1 MKMARGAPDV
11 SGSAP
16 SFALTGRWGT
26 SSENNARAGRAE
38 RDELRAR
45 QFPWPPLRLAR
56 VCSEHESVCVVVP
69 VALRHLSIDE
79 GSESKMNSRCIG
91 LDVHRDFCEVA
102 IWEQGKLRSAGRI
115 DTRPEA
121 LAAFAATL
129 GPDDEV
135 ALEATSG
142 ARRVAEILRPQVG
155 RVVIANT
162 HRLAAISESKK
173 KTDRNDARTLAQ
185 LLAAG
190 VLEGSWLPDEQTSAL
205 RRRVSRRH
213 NVVVARTRAKN
224 EAMAVLHRNLAE
236 RPPMSDP
243 FGVAGRRWLGS
254 LDLPDDEVETLSAAL
269 RQIDF
274 LGEEIATLER
284 ALARFVAGSA
294 EAKRL
299 MSVPGVAMITAATFL
314 AQVGEIDRFSS
325 PKQLVGYL
333 GLDPRVRQSGNGA
346 AFTGRISKEGSVL
359 VRHVMV
365 ESAHSA
371 IRTPGPLRAFHER
384 VRSRRGH
391 AVAIVA
397 TARKMVALFWH
408 LLTRGEDYRHAIEL
422 PTKKKLRRVELLAGA
437 QRRRA
442 GGPSEGLNR
451 DQRLAI
457 DRARAEAAEDEYR
470 SLVAGRRHGAG
481 RGALPAGVQPPVRT

>member
-1 MKMARGAPDV
+1 MRG
-11 SGSAP
+11 
-16 SFALTGRWGT
+16 R
-26 SSENNARAGRAE
+26 
-38 RDELRAR
+38 
-45 QFPWPPLRLAR
+45 
-56 VCSEHESVCVVVP
+56 
-69 VALRHLSIDE
+69 
-79 GSESKMNSRCIG
+79 RCIG

-102 IWEQGKLRSAGRI
+102 IWEDGKVRSAGRVAA
-115 DTRPEA
+115 RPEA
-121 LAAFAATL
+121 LAEYAAALRPT
-129 GPDDEV
+129 DWV

-142 ARRVAEILRPQVG
+142 ARQVAEILGPHVA

-190 VLEGSWLPDEQTSAL
+190 VLEGAWLPDEPTRAL

-224 EAMAVLHRNLAE
+224 EVMAVLHRNLSE

-254 LDLPDDEVETLSAAL
+254 LELPDDEVETLSAAL

-274 LGEEIATLER
+274 LNQEIATLER
-284 ALARFVAGSA
+284 ELARFVSA
-294 EAKRL
+294 SVEARRL
-299 MSVPGVAMITAATFL
+299 MTVPGVAMITAATFL
-314 AQVGEIDRFSS
+314 AQIGEIDRFSS

-371 IRTPGPLRAFHER
+371 TRTPGPLRAFYQR

-391 AVAIVA
+391 AIAIVA
-397 TARKMVALFWH
+397 TARKMVTLFWH
-408 LLTRGEDYRHAIEL
+408 LLTRSEDYQHAIEL
-422 PTKKKLRRVELLAGA
+422 PTTKKLRKVELLAGGP
-437 QRRRA
+437 RRRA
-442 GGPSEGLNR
+442 GGPAKGPNR
-451 DQRLAI
+451 EQRLAT
-457 DRARAEAAEDEYR
+457 DRAKAQHAEDQYR
-470 SLVAGRRHGAG
+470 QLVANRT
-481 RGALPAGVQPPVRT
+481 PPGHDHPQNQDQLRT

>member
-1 MKMARGAPDV
+1 
-11 SGSAP
+11 
-16 SFALTGRWGT
+16 
-26 SSENNARAGRAE
+26 
-38 RDELRAR
+38 
-45 QFPWPPLRLAR
+45 
-56 VCSEHESVCVVVP
+56 
-69 VALRHLSIDE
+69 
-79 GSESKMNSRCIG
+79 
-91 LDVHRDFCEVA
+91 
-102 IWEQGKLRSAGRI
+102 
-115 DTRPEA
+115 
-121 LAAFAATL
+121 
-129 GPDDEV
+129 
-135 ALEATSG
+135 
-142 ARRVAEILRPQVG
+142 
-155 RVVIANT
+155 
-162 HRLAAISESKK
+162 LAAISESKK

-190 VLEGSWLPDEQTSAL
+190 VLEGSWLPDEQTRAL

-359 VRHVMV
+359 VPPRH
-365 ESAHSA
+365 
-371 IRTPGPLRAFHER
+371 GR
-384 VRSRRGH
+384 VRALGDPH
-391 AVAIVA
+391 AWAA
-397 TARKMVALFWH
+397 A
-408 LLTRGEDYRHAIEL
+408 GL
-422 PTKKKLRRVELLAGA
+422 P
-437 QRRRA
+437 RA
-442 GGPSEGLNR
+442 GSLSSPPP
-451 DQRLAI
+451 
-457 DRARAEAAEDEYR
+457 ARWWPC
-470 SLVAGRRHGAG
+470 SGTCSPGAG
-481 RGALPAGVQPPVRT
+481 TTDPRPATRDRSRSG

>member
-1 MKMARGAPDV
+1 MSR
-11 SGSAP
+11 
-16 SFALTGRWGT
+16 R
-26 SSENNARAGRAE
+26 
-38 RDELRAR
+38 
-45 QFPWPPLRLAR
+45 
-56 VCSEHESVCVVVP
+56 CV
-69 VALRHLSIDE
+69 
-79 GSESKMNSRCIG
+79 G

-102 IWEQGKLRSAGRI
+102 TWEAGKLRSAGRI

-129 GPDDEV
+129 RAGDEV

-142 ARRVAEILRPQVG
+142 ARRVAEVLRPHVD

-162 HRLAAISESKK
+162 HRLAAISASKK
-173 KTDRNDARTLAQ
+173 KTDRHDARTLAQ

-190 VLEGSWLPDEQTSAL
+190 VLEGSWLPDEQTRAL

-213 NVVVARTRAKN
+213 NLVVARTRAKN
-224 EAMAVLHRNLAE
+224 EVMAVLHRNLSH

-243 FGVAGRRWLGS
+243 FGAKGRRWLGS

-274 LGEEIATLER
+274 LSAEIATIER
-284 ALARFVAGSA
+284 ELARFVAGSS
-294 EAKRL
+294 EARRL

-333 GLDPRVRQSGNGA
+333 GLDPRVRQSGHGA

-365 ESAHSA
+365 EAAHSA

-384 VRSRRGH
+384 VRARRGH
-391 AVAIVA
+391 AIAIVA
-397 TARKMVALFWH
+397 TARKMVTLFWH
-408 LLTRGEDYRHAIEL
+408 LLSRGEDYRHALEL
-422 PTKKKLRRVELLAGA
+422 PTKKKLRKVELLTGAG
-437 QRRRA
+437 QRQA
-442 GGPSEGLNR
+442 GGPSKGLNR
-451 DQRLAI
+451 EQRLAI
-457 DRARAEAAEDEYR
+457 DRARAQAAEEEYR
-470 SLVAGRRHGAG
+470 SLVAERRPGA
-481 RGALPAGVQPPVRT
+481 RKEKLQATVQPRVRT

>member
-1 MKMARGAPDV
+1 MSR
-11 SGSAP
+11 
-16 SFALTGRWGT
+16 
-26 SSENNARAGRAE
+26 
-38 RDELRAR
+38 
-45 QFPWPPLRLAR
+45 
-56 VCSEHESVCVVVP
+56 
-69 VALRHLSIDE
+69 
-79 GSESKMNSRCIG
+79 RCIG
-91 LDVHRDFCEVA
+91 LDIHRDFCEVA
-102 IWEQGKLRSAGRI
+102 IWEQGKVRSAGRI
-115 DTRPEA
+115 EARPKA
-121 LAAFAATL
+121 LAEYAATL
-129 GPDDEV
+129 RPTDEV

-142 ARRVAEILRPQVG
+142 AREVAQILAPRVG
-155 RVVIANT
+155 RVVVANT
-162 HRLAAISESKK
+162 HRLAAISESKR
-173 KTDRNDARTLAQ
+173 KTDRHDARTLAQ

-190 VLEGSWLPDEQTSAL
+190 VLESCWLPDEKTRAL

-213 NVVVARTRAKN
+213 NLVVARTRAKN
-224 EAMAVLHRNLAE
+224 EAMAVLHRNLSR

-243 FGVAGRRWLGS
+243 FGAKGRRWLGA
-254 LDLPDDEVETLSAAL
+254 LELPDDEVETLSAAL

-274 LGEEIATLER
+274 LSGEVEVIER
-284 ALARFVAGSA
+284 ELARFTAGSA
-294 EAKRL
+294 EARRL
-299 MSVPGVAMITAATFL
+299 MTVPGVAMVTAVTFL
-314 AQVGEIDRFSS
+314 AQIGEIERFAS
-325 PKQLVGYL
+325 PGQLVGYL